1 MTAFLPVIPD
11 GLKGR
16 AGTAG
21 NGAAPGGPGSPLRY
35 GRDDERGAIP

>member
-1 MTAFLPVIPD
+1 MTSFLTVIPD

-21 NGAAPGGPGSPLRY
+21 NGDGPGGPGSPLRY
-35 GRDDERGAIP
+35 GRDDERGATA